1 MTAPPVPAGPAGP
14 VADSLVTYLLRL
26 ADDNMILAQRLGE
39 LVSWMPELEEDI
51 AVANLSLD
59 HLGQARSLYSYAGEV
74 EGAGRDEDAL
84 AMVRSEREYLNAVL
98 VEQPNGDFGQT
109 MARQLLVDAYQVPL
123 YRALCAST
131 DEQLAGIAAKAEKE
145 ARYHLR
151 HSSKWVITLG
161 DGSAESHRRM
171 QAGIDAMWPFAAD
184 LYATDEAERELV
196 AAGVAADLVAVRAE
210 ADATVAA
217 VLDEATL
224 AAPSDPYQRI
234 GGRTGMHTE
243 HLGHLLA
250 EMQWLHRGHVGA
262 SW

>member
-1 MTAPPVPAGPAGP
+1 MTAPLVT
-14 VADSLVTYLLRL
+14 DSLVTYLLRL

-39 LVSWMPELEEDI
+39 LVSRMPELEEDI

-59 HLGQARSLYSYAGEV
+59 HLGQARSLYDYAGEV
-74 EGAGRDEDAL
+74 EGVGRDEDAL
-84 AMVRSEREYLNAVL
+84 AMMRDEREFLNAVL

-109 MARQLLVDAYQVPL
+109 MARQLLVDAYHVPL
-123 YRALCAST
+123 YRALSASA
-131 DEQLAGIAAKAEKE
+131 DDRLAGIAAKAEKE

-151 HSSKWVITLG
+151 HSSMWVITLG
-161 DGSAESHRRM
+161 DGTAESHRRM
-171 QAGIDAMWPFAAD
+171 QAGIDAMWPFHAD
-184 LYATDEAERELV
+184 LFATDEVDRELV
-196 AAGVAADLVAVRAE
+196 AAGIAADPVAVRAE
-210 ADATVAA
+210 ADATVTA

-224 AAPSDPYQRI
+224 VIPADPYERI

-250 EMQWLHRGHVGA
+250 EMQWLHRSHVGA